1 MAKNNA
7 VVGVYHAHTEAE
19 AAVKAL
25 QRSGFGIVS
34 PPPHDFRTIP
44 TFCARMLQT
53 ARVVGVTFLGNEV
66 LLTHFF
72 ERRSI

>member
-25 QRSGFGIVS
+25 QRSEFGIVS
-34 PPPHDFRTIP
+34 PPPHDLRTIA
-44 TFCARMLQT
+44 TFCARMSQT
-53 ARVVGVTFLGNEV
+53 ARATGVIFLVNEK
-66 LLTHFF
+66 T
-72 ERRSI
+72 RSGL